1 MSDGHNTVSLNSYTV
16 TFHPAFASRCVV
28 NGEDGEVEV
37 YRQKGAHKLENGEKP
52 PKKHKFKV
60 KGGRW
65 DRDICMEVDDP
76 HNAIAK
82 ITVDFYGDG
91 HVPGAGAG
99 DPIVETFTIYNDGT
113 TCPPVC
119 DPPSGG
125 GLL

>member
-1 MSDGHNTVSLNSYTV
+1 MSDGHNTVSHNSYTV

-37 YRQKGAHKLENGEKP
+37 YRQKGAHKLENGDKH

-76 HNAIAK
+76 HHAIAK
-82 ITVDFYGDG
+82 ITVDFYGRG

-99 DPIVETFTIYNDGT
+99 DPIVESFTIYNDGT

-119 DPPSGG
+119 DPPEG